1 MKETGVVRRLDELGR
16 VVIPKEIRKRLKI
29 NNGDMVDI
37 YTSDDHIILE
47 KYHPLNQDIIPIK
60 AMLEALAQEYSF
72 HLILFDDTRVI
83 YSTLKEIASEEP
95 VCGEF
100 IQKIPAY
107 LDKELSSKM
116 NLELTDSYK
125 FDKDIYIQ
133 RIIVNYESYGYIMVV
148 DDIIG
153 KKHKEALAI
162 IDYYFQ
168 HILEEN

>member
-37 YTSDDHIILE
+37 YTNNDHIILE

-60 AMLEALAQEYSF
+60 AILESLVKEYNF
-72 HLILFDDTRVI
+72 NLILFDDTKVI
-83 YSTLKEIASEEP
+83 YSTLKDIPSGNM
-95 VCGEF
+95 VCSDF
-100 IQKIPAY
+100 IQKISVY
-107 LDKELSSKM
+107 LDKELSSKT
-116 NLELTDSYK
+116 NLELIKDYK
-125 FDKDIYIQ
+125 FDKDLYIHK
-133 RIIVNYESYGYIMVV
+133 IMVNYENYGYIAII

-153 KKHKEALAI
+153 KKHKEVLGI
-162 IDYYFQ
+162 IDNYFR